1 MGFSEYPSPTLL
13 SPAASFHAFK
23 KVESVGAGRG
33 GGDLIPSCVA
43 FPTGK
48 RPTDVSSTVSDE
60 HRREEFK
67 TADSRDELV
76 MSFY

>member
-1 MGFSEYPSPTLL
+1 M
-13 SPAASFHAFK
+13 
-23 KVESVGAGRG
+23 
-33 GGDLIPSCVA
+33 IPSCVA